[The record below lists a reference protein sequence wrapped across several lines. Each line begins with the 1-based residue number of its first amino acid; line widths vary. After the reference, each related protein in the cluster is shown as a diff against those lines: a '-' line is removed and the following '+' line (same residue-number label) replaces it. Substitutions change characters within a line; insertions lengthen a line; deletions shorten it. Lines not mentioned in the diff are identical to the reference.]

1 MAIFFLTLNEVLALH
16 KDEIQRYGGTSG
28 VRSKELLI
36 SALAQPSAS
45 FSGQYLH
52 KDLFEMG
59 ASYLY
64 HICQNHPF
72 IDGNK
77 RTALAAALMFFLMND
92 IEIKV
97 DSDLLADMVFKVAKG
112 KMKKKSI
119 STWFYKYSNAG
130 KKNLTCQ

>member
-1 MAIFFLTLNEVLALH
+1 MKICFLTLGEVLELY
-16 KDEIQRYGGTSG
+16 KDEIQNYGGAFG
-28 VRSKELLI
+28 VRDKELLI
-36 SALAQPSAS
+36 SALAQPYAS

-59 ASYLY
+59 AAYLY

-77 RTALAAALMFFLMND
+77 RTVLAASLMFFLMNG
-92 IEIKV
+92 IEIEV

-119 STWFYKYSNAG
+119 STWFYKYSRQIREN
-130 KKNLTCQ
+130 

>member
-1 MAIFFLTLNEVLALH
+1 MTIFLLTLREVLEIH
-16 KDEIQRYGGTSG
+16 KDEIQHYGGAFG
-28 VRSKELLI
+28 VRDKELLI
-36 SALAQPSAS
+36 SALAQPWAS

-59 ASYLY
+59 SAYLY

-77 RTALAAALMFFLMND
+77 RTALAVALMFFLMNG

-97 DSDLLADMVFKVAKG
+97 DSGLLADMVFKIAKG
-112 KMKKKSI
+112 RMKKKSI
-119 STWFYKYSNAG
+119 ATWFCEYSS
-130 KKNLTCQ
+130 K

>member
-1 MAIFFLTLNEVLALH
+1 MAIFFLTLSEILALH
-16 KDEIQRYGGTSG
+16 KDEIQRYGGASG

-36 SALAQPSAS
+36 SALVQPSTS

-52 KDLFEMG
+52 KDIFEMG
-59 ASYLY
+59 SAYLY

-77 RTALAAALMFFLMND
+77 RTALAAALMFFLMNG

-97 DSDLLADMVFKVAKG
+97 DSDLLADMVFKVAEG
-112 KMKKKSI
+112 RMKKKSI
-119 STWFYKYSNAG
+119 ATWFCKYG
-130 KKNLTCQ
+130 KKK

>member
-1 MAIFFLTLNEVLALH
+1 M
-16 KDEIQRYGGTSG
+16 G
-28 VRSKELLI
+28 
-36 SALAQPSAS
+36 SA
-45 FSGQYLH
+45 
-52 KDLFEMG
+52 
-59 ASYLY
+59 YLY

-77 RTALAAALMFFLMND
+77 RTALAAALMFFLMNG

-119 STWFYKYSNAG
+119 ATWFCKYS
-130 KKNLTCQ
+130 KKIRKN

>member
-1 MAIFFLTLNEVLALH
+1 MAIFFLTLSEVLDLH
-16 KDEIQRYGGTSG
+16 KDEIQRYGGAPG
-28 VRSKELLI
+28 IRSKELLL
-36 SALAQPSAS
+36 SAIAQPYAS
-45 FSGQYLH
+45 FSSQYLH

-59 ASYLY
+59 SAYLY

-77 RTALAAALMFFLMND
+77 RTALAAALMFFLMNG

-97 DSDLLADMVFKVAKG
+97 DSDLLADIVFKVAKG

-119 STWFYKYSNAG
+119 STWFRKYG
-130 KKNLTCQ
+130 KKI

>member
-1 MAIFFLTLNEVLALH
+1 MAVFFLTLSEVLALH
-16 KDEIQRYGGTSG
+16 KDEIQRYGGASG
-28 VRSKELLI
+28 LRSKKLLI
-36 SALAQPSAS
+36 SVLAQPSAS

-52 KDLFEMG
+52 KDLFKMG
-59 ASYLY
+59 SAYLY

-77 RTALAAALMFFLMND
+77 RTALAVVLMFFLMNG

-97 DSDLLADMVFKVAKG
+97 DSDLLADMVFKVAEG

-119 STWFYKYSNAG
+119 ATWFRKYSN
-130 KKNLTCQ
+130 K